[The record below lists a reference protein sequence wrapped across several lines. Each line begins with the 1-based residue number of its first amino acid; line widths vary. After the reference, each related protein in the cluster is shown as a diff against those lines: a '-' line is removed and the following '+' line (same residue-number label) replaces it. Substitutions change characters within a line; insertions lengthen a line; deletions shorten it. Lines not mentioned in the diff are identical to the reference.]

1 MPSVKK
7 SQRGLSAAQRRALE
21 LDTFEAE
28 DGPSERRVL
37 EEGGADLLELP
48 EDFED
53 EEIDSD
59 DEDVD
64 EVLVG
69 RRRKA
74 ADDESEDEQSI
85 GSSVDPEELT
95 DLSAML
101 DDDGEHYADGD
112 SDDGDFGGGGD
123 DDDDDDDDASADDA
137 ADAPGSN
144 ASMLKAVG
152 LSGPSG
158 GAAAR
163 RRREKTEVWDEG
175 EFAGGGAG
183 GGAGGLSVDALLRPL
198 EEKEGFGRLR
208 RNLATLTKPARARA
222 AAARARVEAPLER
235 SDQRRLERRAATAA
249 AHRELDRWE
258 GAVQEHKDAESMSY
272 PAERPAGFGSSAGA
286 IAALPSRT
294 EMEVGVDALL
304 KEHALEP
311 GKAAAA
317 EQLEMAALSAEE
329 VAKRTAELR
338 KMRDLLFYHEAKA
351 KRVAKIKSKT
361 FRKVHK
367 RAKAARLA
375 QQEQLGQLDRKT
387 AQKLA
392 LQKEVDRVRERMT
405 LKHKNSSRWV
415 RRALKHQQHNPAL
428 QSAVAEQLAIGEE
441 LRKKQLD
448 ANAGDGGDSDDDD
461 ESDDDDSDGGDGE
474 GGEGEEGYDAFGALG
489 RVKGEAAPQ
498 LPDKG
503 VLAMDFMKRGVERRR
518 REAEAVMRDLEESLR
533 AREEGEG
540 EGGDSDDE
548 GGDDDDDDDEEEE
561 EGEDGV
567 RKTRSSKRQPEPAA
581 PPARREAGSGV
592 RLRVGGGKAA
602 AAAAPAAKPDRKRAA
617 AADGDGRPRP
627 TAMEGPVSIDSAD
640 LFDAPRRRR
649 RRPRAAPRHFEASGG
664 GGGRRCR
671 R

>member
-1 MPSVKK
+1 
-7 SQRGLSAAQRRALE
+7 
-21 LDTFEAE
+21 
-28 DGPSERRVL
+28 
-37 EEGGADLLELP
+37 
-48 EDFED
+48 
-53 EEIDSD
+53 
-59 DEDVD
+59 
-64 EVLVG
+64 
-69 RRRKA
+69 
-74 ADDESEDEQSI
+74 
-85 GSSVDPEELT
+85 
-95 DLSAML
+95 
-101 DDDGEHYADGD
+101 
-112 SDDGDFGGGGD
+112 
-123 DDDDDDDDASADDA
+123 
-137 ADAPGSN
+137 
-144 ASMLKAVG
+144 
-152 LSGPSG
+152 
-158 GAAAR
+158 
-163 RRREKTEVWDEG
+163 
-175 EFAGGGAG
+175 
-183 GGAGGLSVDALLRPL
+183 
-198 EEKEGFGRLR
+198 
-208 RNLATLTKPARARA
+208 
-222 AAARARVEAPLER
+222 
-235 SDQRRLERRAATAA
+235 
-249 AHRELDRWE
+249 
-258 GAVQEHKDAESMSY
+258 MSY

-503 VLAMDFMKRGVERRR
+503 VLAMDFMKRGVER
-518 REAEAVMRDLEESLR
+518 
-533 AREEGEG
+533 
-540 EGGDSDDE
+540 
-548 GGDDDDDDDEEEE
+548 
-561 EGEDGV
+561 
-567 RKTRSSKRQPEPAA
+567 
-581 PPARREAGSGV
+581 SG
-592 RLRVGGGKAA
+592 A
-602 AAAAPAAKPDRKRAA
+602 
-617 AADGDGRPRP
+617 
-627 TAMEGPVSIDSAD
+627 
-640 LFDAPRRRR
+640 R
-649 RRPRAAPRHFEASGG
+649 RRP
-664 GGGRRCR
+664 
-671 R
+671 